1 VSCGIQMPLR
11 QRHAPRVIDMLPPK
25 QFRDPSPVTMDLPI
39 HSLESQAPKKC
50 TVFTKKPFTRRDPD
64 FPRTMMDH
72 VS

>member
-1 VSCGIQMPLR
+1 
-11 QRHAPRVIDMLPPK
+11 VIDMLPPK